1 MGQRRRA
8 GPTEHDAGKA
18 TEAHQIFQ
26 STGVEEAAAFDK
38 PNTGEEFLLHGQS
51 GLSHLSRIPEAK
63 LATAVRNQL
72 HSTTELAA
80 VVDAAVVDAVIS
92 WARTGD
98 SGRLP
103 RSKMSAQSASSRR
116 PQQASSSMPL
126 ATARFPRCQG
136 Y

>member
-1 MGQRRRA
+1 MALPPLVAADQLIRA
-8 GPTEHDAGKA
+8 VWGNAVVQALRNTIAGKA

-26 STGVEEAAAFDK
+26 STGAEEAAAFNK

-103 RSKMSAQSASSRR
+103 RSKMSAQS
-116 PQQASSSMPL
+116 PP
-126 ATARFPRCQG
+126 
-136 Y
+136 